1 MSYVQRVADRA
12 SEFDPARAVLT
23 VLAAPFYLVGLL
35 VGIVWVAL
43 AWIWAAVLTGA
54 GDVRGRGRS

>member
-12 SEFDPARAVLT
+12 ADFDLVRALLS

-35 VGIVWVAL
+35 AGVLLAVL
-43 AWIWAAVLTGA
+43 AWCWAGVLVGVA
-54 GDVRGRGRS
+54 DVRERS